1 MSKVDDQL
9 TAALRRAI
17 RESGESIK
25 GLAAATGI
33 ARMSLGRF
41 ANGQSSLRLDIAGK
55 LAEYFGLELSKSKR
69 KG

>member
-1 MSKVDDQL
+1 MPDDQL
-9 TAALRRAI
+9 TTALRRAI

-25 GLAAATGI
+25 ALAAATGI

-41 ANGQSSLRLDIAGK
+41 ANGQSSLRLDIAGR
-55 LAEYFGLELSKSKR
+55 LAKHFGLQLVK